1 MDLIFGETKNR
12 QQCGSEIV
20 VSGFKVKCPFSTS
33 IIVTIPTGLHYFDG
47 NLDVSESSLRVT
59 IPICKN
65 HERQLTIAFQKL
77 SEKTA

>member
-12 QQCGSEIV
+12 QQCGNEAV

-33 IIVTIPTGLHYFDG
+33 IIVTIPTGLYYFDG
-47 NLDVSESSLRVT
+47 QLDINESSLPVT

-65 HERQLTIAFQKL
+65 HERQLNIAFQKL
-77 SEKTA
+77 DKG